1 MAEADDLKKAH
12 GLITAGRKD
21 LALALLQKLIASK
34 DVNMRVDAGLALLVA
49 LDHLTQTRELLKVT
63 DKTRCDAAAA
73 GNSDV
78 HAYLLS
84 KKAELLSNKV
94 SGLAGERRNLNLAS
108 LFPRILGDGLWDID
122 RPRVKAVDHKC
133 LHRDGLVRARRGI
146 HIEPG
151 LFPVL
156 VIAELA
162 HFLAPLAFNLS
173 LKGLMHSNLW
183 RKKRVAQLAQ
193 FSLA

>member
-21 LALALLQKLIASK
+21 LALALLQKSIASK

-108 LFPRILGDGLWDID
+108 LFPRILGDGLWISTA
-122 RPRVKAVDHKC
+122 RGSKQWITNVFIGMAWFAPAEVFISNRVVSC
-133 LHRDGLVRARRGI
+133 TRNR
-146 HIEPG
+146 
-151 LFPVL
+151 
-156 VIAELA
+156 
-162 HFLAPLAFNLS
+162 
-173 LKGLMHSNLW
+173 
-183 RKKRVAQLAQ
+183 
-193 FSLA
+193 